1 MTDFLQGQMD
11 YIFFFYGLAF
21 ILLAPIC
28 QLLKRR
34 PPPQPVWVWL
44 GAFGVAHGVNEL
56 LDLLAMTPSF
66 TPVIAAI
73 KLVLATL
80 SFLFLLEFGRASM
93 IAMGR
98 RSPGRWVWLA
108 LLGLAGLGGLLAGLP
123 RFFRRQPL
131 RPGAGGRVLGC
142 RGSLPRLQ
150 GPGPGALGLAGSGP
164 GAAAIW
170 SDRWPG
176 GQTGPLFPRLPD

>member
-11 YIFFFYGLAF
+11 YISFFYGLAF

-44 GAFGVAHGVNEL
+44 GAFGAAHGVNEL
-56 LDLLAMTPSF
+56 LDLLALASSITS
-66 TPVIAAI
+66 VIAVI

-80 SFLFLLEFGRASM
+80 SFLFLVEFGRASM
-93 IAMGR
+93 IALGR

-108 LLGLAGLGGLLAGLP
+108 LLGLAGLGALLAGLP
-123 RFFRRQPL
+123 GFSASSRYALAMVGGFWAA
-131 RPGAGGRVLGC
+131 GALYLA
-142 RGSLPRLQ
+142 SKE
-150 GPGPGALGLAGSGP
+150 PGPGNWALQGAALGLLLYGLF
-164 GAAAIW
+164 
-170 SDRWPG
+170 G
-176 GQTGPLFPRLPD
+176 GLVVKPAPFFPPP